1 MLTCMVVDDEQHA
14 VDLLVHHVK
23 QTPFLSLVYHT
34 TNPVDAIQQLN
45 MQKIDLVFLD
55 VQMPQLSGL
64 EFIKA
69 TRGKCHVILCTA
81 FPQYALEGFD
91 HDVVDY
97 LLKPVTY
104 ARFIKGAQKALN
116 MLSVQ
121 QPSVPAVGT
130 GETHIFIKTENKGK
144 LLKVNFDDIDFIEG
158 QKNYVAFHTGGQK
171 VLALLGM
178 KEVMEMLPAKRF
190 MRVHNSFIVP
200 LEKISMIEGN
210 MLSLRNHTKA
220 IPIGI
225 TYKDHVVE
233 TLKIK

>member
-23 QTPFLSLVYHT
+23 QTPFLSLVHHT
-34 TNPVDAIQQLN
+34 TNPVEAIQKLST
-45 MQKIDLVFLD
+45 QKIDLVFLD

-69 TRGKCHVILCTA
+69 TKGKCHVILCTA
-81 FPQYALEGFD
+81 YPQYALEGFD

-116 MLSVQ
+116 LLSVQ
-121 QPSVPAVGT
+121 NMATPTGT
-130 GETHIFIKTENKGK
+130 AEAHIFIKTENKGK
-144 LLKVNFDDIDFIEG
+144 QLKINFDDIDFVEG
-158 QKNYVAFHTGGQK
+158 QKNYVAFHVGGEK
-171 VLALLGM
+171 IMALLGM
-178 KEVMEMLPAKRF
+178 KEAMEMLPASRF
-190 MRVHNSFIVP
+190 IRVHNSFIVP
-200 LEKISMIEGN
+200 VEKISMIEGN
-210 MLSLRNHTKA
+210 MLGLSNNTKV

-225 TYKDHVVE
+225 TYKEHVVE

>member
-1 MLTCMVVDDEQHA
+1 MVVDDEQHA
-14 VDLLVHHVK
+14 VDLLVHHIK
-23 QTPFLSLVYHT
+23 QTPFLTLVHHT
-34 TNPVDAIQQLN
+34 TNPVEAIQKLN
-45 MQKIDLVFLD
+45 TQKIDLVFLD

-69 TRGKCHVILCTA
+69 TKGKCHVILCTA

-116 MLSVQ
+116 TLSVQ
-121 QPSVPAVGT
+121 SPAVVPT
-130 GETHIFIKTENKGK
+130 GAAETHIFIKTENKGK
-144 LLKVNFDDIDFIEG
+144 LLKINFDDIDFVEG

-171 VLALLGM
+171 ILALLGM
-178 KEVMEMLPAKRF
+178 KEAMDMLPLSRF
-190 MRVHNSFIVP
+190 IRVHNSFIVP
-200 LEKISMIEGN
+200 VEKISMIEGN
-210 MLSLRNHTKA
+210 MLGLKNSNRV

-225 TYKDHVVE
+225 TYKENVVE

>member
-23 QTPFLSLVYHT
+23 QTPFLSLVHHT
-34 TNPVDAIQQLN
+34 TNPVEALQKLST
-45 MQKIDLVFLD
+45 QKIDLVFLD

-69 TRGKCHVILCTA
+69 TRGQCHVILCTA
-81 FPQYALEGFD
+81 YPQYALEGFD

-116 MLSVQ
+116 LLSTQ
-121 QPSVPAVGT
+121 QPATPTGT
-130 GETHIFIKTENKGK
+130 AETHIFIKTENKGK
-144 LLKVNFDDIDFIEG
+144 LLKINFEDIDFIEG
-158 QKNYVAFHTGGQK
+158 QKNYVAIYTGDKK
-171 VLALLGM
+171 VMSLLGL
-178 KEVMEMLPAKRF
+178 KEMMEMLPASRF
-190 MRVHNSFIVP
+190 IRVHNSFIVP
-200 LEKISMIEGN
+200 VEKITMIEGN
-210 MLSLRNHTKA
+210 MLGLKDSPKL

-225 TYKDHVVE
+225 TYKDNVVE
-233 TLKIK
+233 TLRIK